1 MALLLEY
8 EGGAYHGSQLQKG
21 DPSIQE
27 TLETAIEKLT
37 GERPRAAFAGRTDA
51 GVHAH
56 GQVAAFDT
64 TSTLETSVFETGLNA
79 WLPKDIAVR
88 RAREVDA
95 AFDPRR
101 HATARTYRYTIHN
114 ARLRSPLTR
123 AHAWHVPGTLDIEA
137 MREAAAAL
145 VGEHDF
151 ASFTRDE
158 GVSTVRCVRRCD
170 IVRDTPVVVV
180 EMTANA
186 FLRHQVRRTVGALVE
201 VGSGKLT
208 PSAFRGLLEKPEF
221 ATAGP

>member
-1 MALLLEY
+1 M
-8 EGGAYHGSQLQKG
+8 
-21 DPSIQE
+21 
-27 TLETAIEKLT
+27 
-37 GERPRAAFAGRTDA
+37 AFAGRTDA
-51 GVHAH
+51 GVHAR

-64 TSTLETSVFETGLNA
+64 LSAHETSVFESGLNA

-88 RAREVDA
+88 RAHVVDA

-101 HATARTYRYTIHN
+101 HATGRRYRYTIYN
-114 ARLRSPLTR
+114 AASRSPLTR
-123 AHAWHVPGTLDIEA
+123 ARAWHVSYALDIES
-137 MREAAAAL
+137 MRDAASAL

-170 IVRDTPVVVV
+170 VVRETPNVFV

-201 VGSGKLT
+201 VGSGKL
-208 PSAFRGLLEKPEF
+208 SINAFRDLLATPEL
-221 ATAGP
+221 ATAGPVAPPHGLCLEEVSYQSLDLTKGNAL

>member
-1 MALLLEY
+1 M
-8 EGGAYHGSQLQKG
+8 
-21 DPSIQE
+21 
-27 TLETAIEKLT
+27 
-37 GERPRAAFAGRTDA
+37 
-51 GVHAH
+51 
-56 GQVAAFDT
+56 
-64 TSTLETSVFETGLNA
+64 FETGLNA

-88 RAREVDA
+88 RAREVDG

-221 ATAGP
+221 ATAGPMAPPHGLCLEEVAYQDLDLTNTNALS